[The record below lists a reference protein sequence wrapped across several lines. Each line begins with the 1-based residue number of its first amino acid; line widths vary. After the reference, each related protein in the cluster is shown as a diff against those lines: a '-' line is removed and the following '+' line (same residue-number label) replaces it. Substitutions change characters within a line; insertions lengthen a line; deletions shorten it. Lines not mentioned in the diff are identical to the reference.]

1 MARPRKRGLDY
12 FPFDV
17 DFFSDEKMVCIAG
30 EFGAK
35 GELVAVKLLC
45 AVYRNGYFAEW
56 NDAARYKLM
65 RDMPGVSGELLSQ
78 IVSRLVFWG
87 FFDQSL
93 FDTAG
98 VLTSRGIQQR
108 YFEAVRRR
116 QPIDSDLPFLLV
128 NVGRNHINV
137 DNNSVNVNINATKES
152 KVKEIKEK
160 ETKEIPP
167 SIPPPGDLTRQ
178 SAEGDG
184 IDLDD
189 FLNSLSEESITRQSK
204 RLGID
209 RDHFLH
215 VAAMVIDE
223 WRDTDTVHAST
234 SGATRHL
241 FNHIRKK
248 LSADPKLRTATTARQ
263 AEAVRVARQADRAAR
278 DEADRAYRASV
289 EATGRNGFQQWCE
302 ARGLDPATTSAKDL
316 IKLNHQPS
324 TYLTNATIINPT
336 TRPGSHDNDPR
347 INGRGSERAGPQSLH
362 RPSR

>member
-17 DFFSDEKMVCIAG
+17 DFFQDEKMVCIAG

-56 NDAARYKLM
+56 NDATRYKLM

-93 FDTAG
+93 FDSAG

-128 NVGRNHINV
+128 SADRNHINV
-137 DNNSVNVNINATKES
+137 DNNRVNVNINATKES

-160 ETKEIPP
+160 ETKISPP
-167 SIPPPGDLTRQ
+167 YIPPPGDLTRHG
-178 SAEGDG
+178 AE
-184 IDLDD
+184 
-189 FLNSLSEESITRQSK
+189 SEEVSYDYFLRSIPDEV
-204 RLGID
+204 ID
-209 RDHFLH
+209 RQLRSLEISRDRFDHIARL
-215 VAAMVIDE
+215 VIDE
-223 WRDTDTVHAST
+223 WQASAVVHKSE
-234 SGATRHL
+234 SGARRHL

-248 LSADPKLRTATTARQ
+248 LSADPKLRTVRTYAQ
-263 AEAVRVARQADRAAR
+263 IEADRAAQQADRIAR
-278 DEADRAYRASV
+278 DEADRAYRQSV
-289 EATGRNGFQQWCE
+289 SDTGLNGFQQWC
-302 ARGLDPATTSAKDL
+302 RNKGLDPSTTSAAALAAPPD
-316 IKLNHQPS
+316 NVNNSP
-324 TYLTNATIINPT
+324 N
-336 TRPGSHDNDPR
+336 SHPKH
-347 INGRGSERAGPQSLH
+347 P
-362 RPSR
+362 